1 MFFSRCVGG
10 DTVWDANFKN
20 GPRVFAVCSN
30 SVHYFIIMLKMPLTL
45 KQIIDVSKDKIPESF
60 VCALAID
67 IIQDFITFSKAGYSH
82 VQG

>member
-10 DTVWDANFKN
+10 DGTSYRNYNN
-20 GPRVFAVCSN
+20 GPRVYAIVSN
-30 SVHYFIIMLKMPLTL
+30 GGFYFIIMWKMHLTL